1 VLVALHVVLEDSMAL
16 GLLRRHRARPVA
28 PPPLSIGVPD
38 SEIFACPVCS
48 RPMVVGARRCQGCG
62 TRLVWA
68 VPAAKASVFVAL
80 GLAAGIVL
88 ASAVTLGVATGVRPP
103 AAFAPAASEAA
114 SPSPSPSAT
123 PAPTSN
129 PQADVPVLTRAAL
142 RQAVDLH
149 ARLAA
154 AAANLGALVEAKDLD
169 AYAVSEELRSVASVA
184 AQGTGLAQ
192 RISAWTAATD
202 LSAQLGNWYR
212 EIRETAR
219 AALKAPV
226 TNGRAYRS
234 AAQGMLVLLAEV
246 PSLDG
251 ETRALAI
258 EAGVDLP

>member
-1 VLVALHVVLEDSMAL
+1 VLEDSMAL

-149 ARLAA
+149 A
-154 AAANLGALVEAKDLD
+154 
-169 AYAVSEELRSVASVA
+169 YAVSEELRSVASVA